1 MEVDIEDFE
10 RDRQLAEVAE
20 VAESLEEKRKN
31 LLNIS
36 QKELNRE
43 LQLWRVNEKQMKARD
58 QKTDEEQIIDLFF
71 K

>member
-1 MEVDIEDFE
+1 MSDMELE
-10 RDRQLAEVAE
+10 RDRQLREVS
-20 VAESLEEKRKN
+20 ESLIKKGKN

-43 LQLWRVNEKQMKARD
+43 LQLWLINEKRRKLREG
-58 QKTDEEQIIDLFF
+58 KTEKEQIMDLFF

>member
-1 MEVDIEDFE
+1 MELE
-10 RDRQLAEVAE
+10 RDRQLREVS
-20 VAESLEEKRKN
+20 ESLIKKGKN

-43 LQLWRVNEKQMKARD
+43 LQLWLINEKRRKLREG
-58 QKTDEEQIIDLFF
+58 KTEKEQIMDLFF

>member
-1 MEVDIEDFE
+1 MNDMELE
-10 RDRQLAEVAE
+10 RDRQLREVS
-20 VAESLEEKRKN
+20 ESLIKKGKN

-43 LQLWRVNEKQMKARD
+43 LQLWLINEKRRKLREG
-58 QKTDEEQIIDLFF
+58 KTVKEQIMDLFF

>member
-1 MEVDIEDFE
+1 MINYLGD
-10 RDRQLAEVAE
+10 L
-20 VAESLEEKRKN
+20 KKGKN

-43 LQLWRVNEKQMKARD
+43 LQLWLINEKRRKLREG
-58 QKTDEEQIIDLFF
+58 KTEKEQIMDLFF

>member
-10 RDRQLAEVAE
+10 RDRQLAE

>member
-1 MEVDIEDFE
+1 MNDMELE
-10 RDRQLAEVAE
+10 RDRQLREVS
-20 VAESLEEKRKN
+20 ESLIKKGKN

-43 LQLWRVNEKQMKARD
+43 LQLWLINEKRRNLREG
-58 QKTDEEQIIDLFF
+58 KTEKEQIMDLFF

>member
-1 MEVDIEDFE
+1 MNDMELE
-10 RDRQLAEVAE
+10 RDRQLREVS
-20 VAESLEEKRKN
+20 ESLIKKGKN

-43 LQLWRVNEKQMKARD
+43 LQLWLINEKRRKLREG
-58 QKTDEEQIIDLFF
+58 KTEKEQIMDLCF

>member
-1 MEVDIEDFE
+1 MEDFD
-10 RDRQLAEVAE
+10 RDRQLAEVSE
-20 VAESLEEKRKN
+20 NLKKKGKT

-36 QKELNRE
+36 EKELNRE
-43 LQLWRVNEKQMKARD
+43 LQLWRINDKQRKARE

>member
-1 MEVDIEDFE
+1 MNEMDLE
-10 RDRQLAEVAE
+10 RDRHLREVS
-20 VAESLEEKRKN
+20 ESLIKKGKN

-43 LQLWRVNEKQMKARD
+43 LQLWLINEKRRKLREG
-58 QKTDEEQIIDLFF
+58 KTEKEQIMDLFF

>member
-1 MEVDIEDFE
+1 MNDMELE
-10 RDRQLAEVAE
+10 RDRQLREVS
-20 VAESLEEKRKN
+20 ESLIKKGKN

-43 LQLWRVNEKQMKARD
+43 LQLWLINEKRRKLREG
-58 QKTDEEQIIDLFF
+58 KTEKGRQRRS

>member
-1 MEVDIEDFE
+1 MNDMELE
-10 RDRQLAEVAE
+10 RDRQLREVS
-20 VAESLEEKRKN
+20 ESLIKKGKN

-43 LQLWRVNEKQMKARD
+43 LQLWLINEKRRKLREG
-58 QKTDEEQIIDLFF
+58 KTEKEQIMDLFF

>member
-1 MEVDIEDFE
+1 MNDMELE
-10 RDRQLAEVAE
+10 RDRQLREVS
-20 VAESLEEKRKN
+20 ESLIKKGKN

-43 LQLWRVNEKQMKARD
+43 LQLWLINEKRRKLREG
-58 QKTDEEQIIDLFF
+58 KTEKEQLMDLFF

>member
-1 MEVDIEDFE
+1 MDELE
-10 RDRQLAEVAE
+10 RERQLKEV
-20 VAESLEEKRKN
+20 VESLKKKGKN
-31 LLNIS
+31 LLNTS

-43 LQLWRVNEKQMKARD
+43 LQLWRIKEKQRKKIE

>member
-1 MEVDIEDFE
+1 MEYFE
-10 RDRQLAEVAE
+10 RDRQLAE

>member
-1 MEVDIEDFE
+1 MNDMELE
-10 RDRQLAEVAE
+10 RDRQLREVS
-20 VAESLEEKRKN
+20 ESLIKKGKN

-43 LQLWRVNEKQMKARD
+43 LRLWLINEKRRKLREG
-58 QKTDEEQIIDLFF
+58 KTEKEQIMDLFF

>member
-1 MEVDIEDFE
+1 MEDFE
-10 RDRQLAEVAE
+10 RDRQLAE

>member
-1 MEVDIEDFE
+1 MEDFE
-10 RDRQLAEVAE
+10 RDRQLAEVSE
-20 VAESLEEKRKN
+20 NLKKKGKN

-36 QKELNRE
+36 EKELNRE
-43 LQLWRVNEKQMKARD
+43 LQLWRINYKQRKARE

>member
-1 MEVDIEDFE
+1 MNDMELE
-10 RDRQLAEVAE
+10 RDRQLREVS
-20 VAESLEEKRKN
+20 ESLIKKGKN

-43 LQLWRVNEKQMKARD
+43 LQLWLINEKRRELREG
-58 QKTDEEQIIDLFF
+58 KTEKEQIMDLFF